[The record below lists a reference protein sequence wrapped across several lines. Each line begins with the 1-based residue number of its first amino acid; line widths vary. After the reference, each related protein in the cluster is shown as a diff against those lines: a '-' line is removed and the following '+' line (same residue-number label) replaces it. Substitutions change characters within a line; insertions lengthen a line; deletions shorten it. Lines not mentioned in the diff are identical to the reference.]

1 MTNSMNNINTS
12 FGTKA
17 LLVVGAGLVL
27 LFIGMSFPTFASAA
41 TYAYV
46 DAQGEVK
53 SVTANDWQTAIN
65 TAPNIH
71 IHSGVLLL
79 SSASDF
85 TIVGDNVKAY

>member
-1 MTNSMNNINTS
+1 MNNKHTS
-12 FGTKA
+12 VGTYTVLA
-17 LLVVGAGLVL
+17 LTVL
-27 LFIGMSFPTFASAA
+27 GIVAFIMMSVPALANAA

-53 SVTANDWQTAIN
+53 SVTANDWRTAIN

-85 TIVGDNVKAY
+85 TIVGDNVSAY